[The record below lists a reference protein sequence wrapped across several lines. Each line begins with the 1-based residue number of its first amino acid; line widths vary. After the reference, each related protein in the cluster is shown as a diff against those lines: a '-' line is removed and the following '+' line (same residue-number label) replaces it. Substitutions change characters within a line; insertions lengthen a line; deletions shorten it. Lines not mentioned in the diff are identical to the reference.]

1 MVTAANGRTSTRRR
15 LLIAGT
21 AAAGI
26 LLSGCGSDTPDAGPA
41 TSTSPTASS
50 PASAPA
56 APTATPAQDP
66 TTLNIDS
73 TIAEDLNV
81 PWGVAFLAD
90 GTALVSER
98 DSMRI
103 VQVGD
108 GSVRSIGEVPGV
120 VPASGSGEGGLLGI
134 AVTPDEDAVLAMIT
148 TADDNRIVR
157 MSFDGS
163 SLGEPEVLVDGI
175 ARATHHN
182 GGRLAVG
189 PDGLLYAST
198 GDAGQP
204 ELAQDTDSLSG
215 KILRMTLDGD
225 PAEDNPFDNRVWSY
239 GHRNVEGLAF
249 DADGRLWASEFGS
262 STYDE
267 LNLIEAGA
275 NYGWPQTEGPT
286 DEDGLTGPK
295 AWWSTDEASPAG
307 LGISG
312 STAYM
317 AALQGECVWA
327 IPLDGTEVGEP
338 VRALAD
344 EGLGRIR
351 NAVPAPDGSLWVTT
365 SNTDGRANPGSG
377 DDRILRVTIG

>member
-26 LLSGCGSDTPDAGPA
+26 LVSGCGSDTPDAGPA

-108 GSVRSIGEVPGV
+108 GSVRSLGEVPGV